1 MWFQQA
7 RAKNVPISGPL
18 LMEKSKKI
26 AEAMGK
32 DDFEPNTGWLFRWKN
47 RYNLAFKK
55 AHGESGDADIE
66 GVGEWVREE

>member
-32 DDFEPNTGWLFRWKN
+32 DDFEPNTGWLF
-47 RYNLAFKK
+47 
-55 AHGESGDADIE
+55 
-66 GVGEWVREE
+66 